1 MKFLESPAHKEA
13 GLGGITSLSV
23 EIDNAI
29 SSVMEIK
36 GNREI
41 DSHTTEIDPNQDVLG
56 TGKVVGKV
64 KFKPIGTMEVIDIDL
79 SAMS

>member
-1 MKFLESPAHKEA
+1 MKFLESPAHAEA
-13 GLGGITSLSV
+13 GLGGITSLKV

-41 DSHTTEIDPNQDVLG
+41 DSHVTEIDPKQNVLK
-56 TGKVVGKV
+56 TGKVKGTV
-64 KFKPIGTMEVIDIDL
+64 KFKPIGTMQEIEIDL